1 MFFVVSKENP
11 DNQKIFLAHSPPDFP
26 ELGEAIPG
34 AIPGDGVFS
43 TPPMQNQ
50 KNGKKKQFPECLP
63 DFARNPGRLSHV
75 IPAGFLPVIPAAA
88 IEWLAII
95 PVAGGRNPCGNNSRP
110 FDLWICTRAKFKLS
124 WFRNH

>member
-1 MFFVVSKENP
+1 MFFVVSKENA

-34 AIPGDGVFS
+34 AIPGDGAFS

-63 DFARNPGRLSHV
+63 DFARNPGWLSHV
-75 IPAGFLPVIPAAA
+75 IPAVFRTLSRLVFARNHGQVFA
-88 IEWLAII
+88 
-95 PVAGGRNPCGNNSRP
+95 RNPGSCLGTAGPNSGGWWP
-110 FDLWICTRAKFKLS
+110 
-124 WFRNH
+124 

>member
-50 KNGKKKQFPECLP
+50 KNGNKKQFPECLP
-63 DFARNPGRLSHV
+63 DFARNPGWFSHI
-75 IPAGFLPVIPAAA
+75 IPVRFSPVTPAAA
-88 IEWLAII
+88 VERLALI
-95 PVAGGRNPCGNNSRP
+95 PVAGGRDPCGLPQTPQLLRE
-110 FDLWICTRAKFKLS
+110 R
-124 WFRNH
+124 RM